1 MLNGLLTSATDRAS
15 CCQPLLTCCAA
26 PQGNLSAYPVVRR
39 NESIVE
45 DRFGNC
51 VTDPYRVLEDLD
63 SEETIACAY
72 CDSVSKTTSTNPTVV
87 EAQNNLTRDVLA
99 ECATR
104 DQFKDLLTQ
113 LYNYPR
119 YSTPFRRGSRCV
131 WCCGSRVCSFMTI
144 SLPRYYYC
152 HASDLQAQGVLYS
165 APDPFAEGEVFFD
178 QNTLSSD
185 GTVRSCVM
193 QMCCDAFAPPG
204 AHFRQKAHCCTDG
217 AEHT

>member
-1 MLNGLLTSATDRAS
+1 MLSTALHTHTGINNVTLIRLSVVASSNVATRALSSYRALNTQWTVDECHRSCFRYAAS

-26 PQGNLSAYPVVRR
+26 PQGNLVLEASAYPVVRR

-45 DRFGNC
+45 DHFGNR
-51 VTDPYRVLEDLD
+51 VADPYRALEDPD

-72 CDSVSKTTSTNPTVV
+72 SDSVSKTTSTNPTVV

-131 WCCGSRVCSFMTI
+131 ALWVLVGS
-144 SLPRYYYC
+144 L
-152 HASDLQAQGVLYS
+152 
-165 APDPFAEGEVFFD
+165 
-178 QNTLSSD
+178 
-185 GTVRSCVM
+185 
-193 QMCCDAFAPPG
+193 
-204 AHFRQKAHCCTDG
+204 
-217 AEHT
+217 